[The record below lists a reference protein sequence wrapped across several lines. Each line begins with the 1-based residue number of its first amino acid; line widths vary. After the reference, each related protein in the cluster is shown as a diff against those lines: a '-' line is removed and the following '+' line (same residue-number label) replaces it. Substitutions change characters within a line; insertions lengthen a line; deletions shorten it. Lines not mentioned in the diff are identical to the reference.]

1 MFGPGCSLLDVFF
14 LMKRNR
20 IVVMGF
26 MGSMP
31 IAGVIWQHIHYVV
44 GLQRLGCDVYYI
56 EDSARL
62 PYNPQTFEVNNE
74 FVYAAQG
81 LDRLLKEFGF
91 KNHWGFCARYL
102 PSNPTAGLPL
112 KRIRQ
117 LYREADAILN
127 ICGTQ
132 EFNDDLLVSDRILY
146 IESDPGVEQIKID
159 KRVKSTVE
167 YLRRHR
173 ALFTFGENIGT
184 KDFPVLLHGFNW
196 LPTRQPVVT
205 DLWKSA
211 RSPSR
216 AAVFT
221 TIANWST
228 SGLKD
233 IAWRGK
239 RYLWSK
245 SREFL
250 RFISAPKEAGE
261 TFEMATNID
270 DSRTRRKFK
279 QNAWRLTSPLQ
290 MSVDYWL
297 YRDYIQRS
305 KGEFTVAKDQYVRLN
320 TGWFSDRSAC
330 YLAAGRPV
338 ITQETGFTKNYGGKL
353 GLLSFR
359 TLDEIANAV
368 KRINAD
374 YTKPSLAAYAL
385 AREVFEAETVL
396 KSILDRAGI
405 LGDGA
410 NPSWSARD
418 LNVESMYRVCCVRKG
433 HLLMQIR
440 TLIFKYAV

>member
-1 MFGPGCSLLDVFF
+1 
-14 LMKRNR
+14 MKPKR

-44 GLQRLGCDVYYI
+44 GLQRLGHDVYYI

-62 PYNPQTFEVNNE
+62 PYNPETFEIANE
-74 FVYAAQG
+74 FAYAAQ
-81 LDRLLKEFGF
+81 LLSRLSREFGF
-91 KNHWGFCARYL
+91 KNRWAFCARYL
-102 PSNPTAGLPL
+102 PANPTAGLPF
-112 KRIRQ
+112 KKIQQ

-127 ICGTQ
+127 VCGTQ

-159 KRVKSTVE
+159 KEVKSTIE

-173 ALFTFGENIGT
+173 ALFTFGENVGT
-184 KDFPVLLHGFNW
+184 KSFPVPAHGFKW

-205 DLWKSA
+205 DFWQTK
-211 RSPSR
+211 RSPSH

-221 TIANWST
+221 TVANWST

-233 IAWRGK
+233 ISWRK
-239 RYLWSK
+239 RKYLWSK

-250 RFISAPKEAGE
+250 RFISAPKKAGE
-261 TFEMATNID
+261 TFEMATNIAD
-270 DSRTRRKFK
+270 TATRKEFER
-279 QNAWRLTSPLQ
+279 NRWRLRCPLQ

-305 KGEFTVAKDQYVRLN
+305 KGEFTVAKDQYVRLE

-338 ITQETGFTKNYGGKL
+338 ITQETGFTKLYGGKA
-353 GLLSFR
+353 GLLSFQS
-359 TLDEIANAV
+359 LDEITDAV
-368 KRINAD
+368 IAISREYAKHSR
-374 YTKPSLAAYAL
+374 AARDI
-385 AREVFEAETVL
+385 AREFFEAEKVV

-405 LGDGA
+405 
-410 NPSWSARD
+410 
-418 LNVESMYRVCCVRKG
+418 
-433 HLLMQIR
+433 
-440 TLIFKYAV
+440 

>member
-1 MFGPGCSLLDVFF
+1 MFGPGYSLLDVFF
-14 LMKRNR
+14 LMKRKR

-74 FVYAAQG
+74 FDYAAYV
-81 LDRLLKEFGF
+81 LDRLSQEFGF
-91 KNHWGFCARYL
+91 RNHWGFCARYL
-102 PSNPTAGLPL
+102 PSDPTAGLPL

-132 EFNDDLLVSDRILY
+132 ELNDDLLVSDRILY

-159 KRVKSTVE
+159 KRVRSTVD

-184 KDFPVLLHGFNW
+184 KSFPVPTHGLKW

-205 DLWKSA
+205 DLWKTDRA
-211 RSPSR
+211 LPR

-221 TIANWST
+221 SVANWST

-233 IAWRGK
+233 ITWRRK
-239 RYLWSK
+239 KYLWSK

-250 RFISAPKEAGE
+250 RFISAPKKSGE
-261 TFEMATNID
+261 PFELATNIED
-270 DSRTRRKFK
+270 VKTQKKFLR
-279 QNAWRLTSPLQ
+279 NGWRLRCPLQ
-290 MSVDYWL
+290 MSVDYWR
-297 YRDYIQRS
+297 YRDYIRRS

-330 YLAAGRPV
+330 YLAAGRPL
-338 ITQETGFTKNYGGKL
+338 ITQETGFTNTYGGKL

-359 TLDEIANAV
+359 SLDEIVDAV
-368 KRINAD
+368 QMINAN
-374 YTKPSLAAYAL
+374 YAKHSRVARAL
-385 AREVFEAETVL
+385 ACEFFEAEKVL
-396 KSILDRAGI
+396 ESVLDRAGI
-405 LGDGA
+405 
-410 NPSWSARD
+410 
-418 LNVESMYRVCCVRKG
+418 
-433 HLLMQIR
+433 
-440 TLIFKYAV
+440 

>member
-1 MFGPGCSLLDVFF
+1 
-14 LMKRNR
+14 MKRKR

-31 IAGVIWQHIHYVV
+31 IAGVIWQHVHYIV
-44 GLQRLGCDVYYI
+44 GLQRLRHHVYYI

-62 PYNPQTFEVNNE
+62 PYNPETFEVNDD
-74 FVYAAQG
+74 FAYAARL
-81 LDRLLKEFGF
+81 LDRLSREFGF
-91 KNHWGFCARYL
+91 ENRWAFCARYL
-102 PSNPTAGLPL
+102 SGNPTAGLSL

-127 ICGTQ
+127 ICGAQ
-132 EFNDDLLVSDRILY
+132 EFNDDMLVSDRILY

-159 KRVKSTVE
+159 KGAKSTIE
-167 YLRRHR
+167 YLRRHH
-173 ALFTFGENIGT
+173 AIFTFGENIGT
-184 KDFPVLLHGFNW
+184 KSFPVPTHRFKW

-205 DLWKSA
+205 ELWKTG
-211 RSPSR
+211 RSPLR
-216 AAVFT
+216 TAVFT
-221 TIANWST
+221 SVANWST

-233 IAWRGK
+233 ISWRGQ

-250 RFISAPKEAGE
+250 RFISAPEKAGE
-261 TFEMATNID
+261 TFELATNIED
-270 DSRTRRKFK
+270 IRTRRRFER
-279 QNAWRLTSPLQ
+279 NGWRLRCPLQ

-338 ITQETGFTKNYGGKL
+338 ITQETGFTKLYGDTA

-359 TLDEIANAV
+359 SVGEIVEAV
-368 KRINAD
+368 KAINYD
-374 YTKPSLAAYAL
+374 YKKHSRAAYDL
-385 AREVFEAETVL
+385 AREFFESEKVM
-396 KSILDRAGI
+396 KSILSRAGI
-405 LGDGA
+405 
-410 NPSWSARD
+410 
-418 LNVESMYRVCCVRKG
+418 
-433 HLLMQIR
+433 
-440 TLIFKYAV
+440 